1 MHLGLD
7 DMVFALIF
15 IIFNAFLV
23 SIVDGLILKLCFAM
37 WTISVLAFAT
47 YIVVT
52 RDTIKICEIQV
63 TCIRCGKRLT
73 EEEYEIDTGN
83 LCEECRGETINSSE
97 GEQ

>member
-1 MHLGLD
+1 MHLDLD
-7 DMVFALIF
+7 EILFALIF
-15 IIFNAFLV
+15 ILFTVFLI
-23 SIVDGLILKLCFAM
+23 SIVDGLLLKLGLVGLM
-37 WTISVLAFAT
+37 VSVLAFAG
-47 YIVVT
+47 YIVAT
-52 RDTIKICEIQV
+52 RDTVKIREIQT